1 MTTNTKDMDIWVV
14 GDSYC
19 HGYRTA
25 VKEYQL
31 NKRVKKD
38 VGSQYDWCLMLKKKY
53 KKLKVGAITGA
64 DNLTI
69 SSHLNHII
77 ENHYTENM
85 FVILLYAAPMRDTA
99 RLNGITEYNTFDVT
113 ESLNW
118 QASRYGHEV
127 ECGCMPNP
135 DKPPTHTSFGSG
147 WKHAFLN
154 QKGHWPWEGFAAI
167 PEDME
172 PIVKDIENQIGTE
185 AYDSMTD
192 YKHYKGLW
200 NIQHEAE
207 TVYSMLAKMTVKKIP
222 FLWGSAKHWYKPYDK
237 FVTIADYCR
246 KDFNSS
252 FVNIDYLDGAKR
264 QHNDYSMFYVNHLNL
279 EQNYQWAE
287 MFDKRLQN
295 WRNPIA

>member
-1 MTTNTKDMDIWVV
+1 MTNIKDMDIWVV

-25 VKEYQL
+25 VKDYQL

-53 KKLKVGAITGA
+53 KNLKVGAITGA

-69 SSHLNHII
+69 SSHLNHIL

-127 ECGCMPNP
+127 ECGCMPDPN
-135 DKPPTHTSFGSG
+135 KPPTHTSFGSG

-192 YKHYKGLW
+192 YKHFKGLW

-207 TVYSMLAKMTVKKIP
+207 TVYSMLAKMTIKNIP
-222 FLWGSAKHWYKPYDK
+222 FIWGSAKHWYKPYDK
-237 FVTIADYCR
+237 FITIADYCR

-252 FVNIDYLDGAKR
+252 FINIDYLDGARR

-295 WRNPIA
+295 WRKPIA

>member
-295 WRNPIA
+295 

>member
-1 MTTNTKDMDIWVV
+1 MTNIKDMDIWVV

-25 VKEYQL
+25 VKDYQL

-64 DNLTI
+64 DNITI

-99 RLNGITEYNTFDVT
+99 RLTGITEYNTFDVT

-127 ECGCMPNP
+127 ECGCMPDPN
-135 DKPPTHTSFGSG
+135 KPPTHTSFGSG

-172 PIVKDIENQIGTE
+172 PIVKDIENQIGTD

-192 YKHYKGLW
+192 YKHFKGLW

-207 TVYSMLAKMTVKKIP
+207 TVYSMLAKMTIKKIP

-279 EQNYQWAE
+279 EQNYEWAE

-295 WRNPIA
+295 WRKPIA

>member
-1 MTTNTKDMDIWVV
+1 MTNIKDMDIWVV

-25 VKEYQL
+25 VKDYQL

-64 DNLTI
+64 DNITI

-99 RLNGITEYNTFDVT
+99 RLTGITEYNTFDVT

-127 ECGCMPNP
+127 ECGCMPDPN
-135 DKPPTHTSFGSG
+135 KPPTHTSFGSG

-172 PIVKDIENQIGTE
+172 PIVKDIENQIGID

-192 YKHYKGLW
+192 YKHFKGLW

-207 TVYSMLAKMTVKKIP
+207 TVYSMLAKMTIKKIP

-279 EQNYQWAE
+279 EQNYEWAE

-295 WRNPIA
+295 WRKPIA

>member
-252 FVNIDYLDGAKR
+252 FVNIDYLDGARR

-295 WRNPIA
+295 WRKPIA

>member
-1 MTTNTKDMDIWVV
+1 MTNIKDMDIWVV

-25 VKEYQL
+25 VKDYQL

-53 KKLKVGAITGA
+53 KNLKVGAITGA

-69 SSHLNHII
+69 SSHLNHIL

-118 QASRYGHEV
+118 QVSRYGHEV
-127 ECGCMPNP
+127 ECGCMPDPN
-135 DKPPTHTSFGSG
+135 KPPTHTSFGSG

-192 YKHYKGLW
+192 YKHFKGLW

-207 TVYSMLAKMTVKKIP
+207 TVYSMLAKMTIKNIP
-222 FLWGSAKHWYKPYDK
+222 FIWGSAKHWYKPYDK
-237 FVTIADYCR
+237 FITIADYCR

-252 FVNIDYLDGAKR
+252 FINIDYLDGARR

-295 WRNPIA
+295 WRKPIA

>member
-1 MTTNTKDMDIWVV
+1 MTNIKDMDIWVV

-25 VKEYQL
+25 VKDYQL

-53 KKLKVGAITGA
+53 KNLKVGAITGA

-69 SSHLNHII
+69 SSHLNHIL

-127 ECGCMPNP
+127 ECGCMPDPN
-135 DKPPTHTSFGSG
+135 KPPTHTSFGSG

-154 QKGHWPWEGFAAI
+154 KKGHWPWEGFAAI
-167 PEDME
+167 PDDME

-192 YKHYKGLW
+192 YKHFKGLW

-207 TVYSMLAKMTVKKIP
+207 TVYSMLAKMTIKKIP

-252 FVNIDYLDGAKR
+252 FVNIDYLDGARR

-295 WRNPIA
+295 WRKPIA

>member
-1 MTTNTKDMDIWVV
+1 MDIWVV

-295 WRNPIA
+295 WRKPIA

>member
-1 MTTNTKDMDIWVV
+1 MTDIKEMDIWVV
-14 GDSYC
+14 GDSYT

-25 VKEYQL
+25 VKDYQL

-38 VGSQYDWCLMLKKKY
+38 IGSQYDWCLMLKKKY
-53 KKLKVGAITGA
+53 KNLKVGAITGA
-64 DNLTI
+64 DNLTT

-85 FVILLYAAPMRDTA
+85 FVILLYSAPMRDTA
-99 RLNGITEYNTFDVT
+99 RLTGITEYNTFDVT

-127 ECGCMPNP
+127 ECGCMPSK

-147 WKHAFLN
+147 WKQAFLN
-154 QKGHWPWEGFAAI
+154 QKGYWPWEGFAAI

-172 PIVKDIENQIGTE
+172 PIVHDIENQIGAE

-200 NIQHEAE
+200 NVQHEAE
-207 TVYSMLAKMTVKKIP
+207 TVYSMLAKMEIKKIP

-246 KDFNSS
+246 KDFNAS

-264 QHNDYSMFYVNHLNL
+264 QHNDYSMFYVNHLTL
-279 EQNYQWAE
+279 EQNYEWAE
-287 MFDKRLQN
+287 MFDKRLQD
-295 WRNPIA
+295 WRRRIA